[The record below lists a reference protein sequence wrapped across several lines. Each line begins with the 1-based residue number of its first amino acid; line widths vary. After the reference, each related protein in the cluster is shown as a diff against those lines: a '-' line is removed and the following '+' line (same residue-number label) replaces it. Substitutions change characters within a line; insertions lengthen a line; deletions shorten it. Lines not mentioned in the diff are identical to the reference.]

1 MQRVQNEAD
10 DSAMLEKAR
19 ESMDAGAT
27 GLIFG
32 RNVWQGERNA
42 SLELVHEL
50 HAILDKYP
58 S

>member
-19 ESMDAGAT
+19 ESIDAGAT

-32 RNVWQGERNA
+32 RNA